1 MPFCTYILV
10 RADFFDYL
18 REISWMSSS
27 VSYFT
32 GFLQSTRSN
41 KPKPFPTS
49 SWVNC
54 FLWKPKAY
62 LEALQLKEFTKTQ
75 ISAESLS
82 PDLPKDNFMFVGPGH
97 CGLRSNKCTTN
108 TLSVSRLANKKL
120 GQNLITFLHDPS
132 RNANHAL
139 FAGLGEGVLKLI
151 DFGFSKY
158 FKEGKM
164 MKSYKG
170 KGCWELLEDA
180 SRCCSFSLGD

>member
-1 MPFCTYILV
+1 
-10 RADFFDYL
+10 
-18 REISWMSSS
+18 
-27 VSYFT
+27 
-32 GFLQSTRSN
+32 
-41 KPKPFPTS
+41 
-49 SWVNC
+49 
-54 FLWKPKAY
+54 
-62 LEALQLKEFTKTQ
+62 
-75 ISAESLS
+75 
-82 PDLPKDNFMFVGPGH
+82 MFVGPGH

-151 DFGFSKY
+151 DFGFSKH

-164 MKSYKG
+164 MKSHKG

-180 SRCCSFSLGD
+180 EMLQFFIGRLDSFYSSFCGSYFHLTTCTVFS

>member
-1 MPFCTYILV
+1 
-10 RADFFDYL
+10 
-18 REISWMSSS
+18 
-27 VSYFT
+27 
-32 GFLQSTRSN
+32 
-41 KPKPFPTS
+41 
-49 SWVNC
+49 
-54 FLWKPKAY
+54 
-62 LEALQLKEFTKTQ
+62 
-75 ISAESLS
+75 
-82 PDLPKDNFMFVGPGH
+82 MFVGPGH

-151 DFGFSKY
+151 DFGFSKH

-164 MKSYKG
+164 MKSHKG

-180 SRCCSFSLGD
+180 F